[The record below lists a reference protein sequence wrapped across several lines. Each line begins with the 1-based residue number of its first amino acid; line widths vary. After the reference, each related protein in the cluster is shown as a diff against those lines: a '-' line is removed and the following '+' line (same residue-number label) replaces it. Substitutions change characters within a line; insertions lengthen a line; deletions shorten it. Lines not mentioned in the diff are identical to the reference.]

1 MDFVDDIDFVVSFD
15 WGVSHFLNEITDLVN
30 AIIGSG
36 VDLNDV
42 WVIAIGDFLAVLAL
56 VALMAKAFFAV
67 EGFGEKS
74 RHGGFASST
83 RAGEKISVGH
93 LSGREGVLERAHNR
107 FLASD
112 LFESLRAVSEI

>member
-42 WVIAIGDFLAVLAL
+42 WVIAVSDFLTVLAM

-93 LSGREGVLERAHNR
+93 LSGREGVLERAHNW